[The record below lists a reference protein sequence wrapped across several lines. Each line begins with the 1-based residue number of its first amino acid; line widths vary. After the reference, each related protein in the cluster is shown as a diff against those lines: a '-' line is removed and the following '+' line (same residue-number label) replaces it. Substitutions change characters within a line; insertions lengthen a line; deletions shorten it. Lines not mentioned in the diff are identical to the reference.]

1 MERNYELCIST
12 LNFKNG
18 QCWIDSPPSVHQW
31 AKEKSVLTF
40 CSLKATLSLIKTTER
55 FIQEYI
61 TREGTNP
68 FREWFDSLK
77 DVRTRAKMDVRIGR
91 LRLGNFGDTKSL
103 GTGVYELRI
112 HFGPGYRIY
121 YGLEGNKIVILLCA
135 GDKSSQKKDI
145 KKAVT
150 FWEEYKGEK

>member
-1 MERNYELCIST
+1 ME
-12 LNFKNG
+12 
-18 QCWIDSPPSVHQW
+18 
-31 AKEKSVLTF
+31 
-40 CSLKATLSLIKTTER
+40 TTER

-61 TREGTNP
+61 TGEGKNP

-77 DVRTRAKMDVRIGR
+77 DIRTQAKVDVRLGR
-91 LRLGNFGDTKSL
+91 LRFGNFGDTKSL
-103 GTGVYELRI
+103 GKGVYELRI

-145 KKAVT
+145 KKAVI